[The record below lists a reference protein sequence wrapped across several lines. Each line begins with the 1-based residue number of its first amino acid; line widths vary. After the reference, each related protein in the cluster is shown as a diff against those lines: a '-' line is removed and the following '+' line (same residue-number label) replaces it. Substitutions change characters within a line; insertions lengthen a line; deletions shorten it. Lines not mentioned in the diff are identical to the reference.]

1 MSPLTHIRIKLGCK
15 ISALTNMLTHKEFIT
30 IKKINAVKNFNAGNL
45 RKNITQTIAVDTVN
59 TNIPKLNVSRR

>member
-1 MSPLTHIRIKLGCK
+1 
-15 ISALTNMLTHKEFIT
+15 MLTHKEFIT